1 MVGTYRYGDDDAD
14 GDACSY
20 SNSSLTV
27 VVRSEETRVLE
38 SSIDC
43 GGIRME
49 LSLTIP

>member
-1 MVGTYRYGDDDAD
+1 MVGTYGYGDDDAD
-14 GDACSY
+14 SDACSY

-43 GGIRME
+43 GGVSME